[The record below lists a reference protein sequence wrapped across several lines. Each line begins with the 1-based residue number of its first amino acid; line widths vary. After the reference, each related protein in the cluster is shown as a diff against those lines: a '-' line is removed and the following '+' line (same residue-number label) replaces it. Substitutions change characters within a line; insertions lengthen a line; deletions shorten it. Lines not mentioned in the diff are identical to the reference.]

1 MAIDFLNYIFQV
13 FNWELPPAFSY
24 YSTKMILGLVTS
36 LLICIFCGPGFI
48 AQLCR
53 MKVSQNIR
61 KEDECPQLAEL
72 HAKKQDT
79 PTMGGVLI
87 ILSLLFSS
95 ILWLDF
101 SYPHAW
107 ILVATLIVLGGLGAY
122 DDYLKLKHHN
132 AKGISSKTKFFS
144 QLFFSLFLVM
154 YFFTPFVQEN
164 VNQGLGL
171 KTMSAKQWVSDE
183 TETGEEVRVLKE
195 NPDFMRDLYI
205 PFFKYPVY
213 SFYGASVILLV
224 LLMLV
229 VVIGSSN
236 AVNLTDGLDGLASG
250 VLIIACLPL
259 AIFAF
264 LSNNIEI
271 ASYLNLSY
279 IDGSGEVAVFISSII
294 GALLGFLWFNAP
306 PAQVF
311 MGDTGSLGLGG
322 VLGVSAILIRREFLL
337 AIVGGVFVIE
347 TLSVILQ
354 VLSFRLRNKK
364 RVFLCAPLH
373 HHFEYKGWAETK
385 IVVRFWILAIL
396 FAMIGLAS
404 IKFQ

>member
-1 MAIDFLNYIFQV
+1 
-13 FNWELPPAFSY
+13 
-24 YSTKMILGLVTS
+24 
-36 LLICIFCGPGFI
+36 
-48 AQLCR
+48 
-53 MKVSQNIR
+53 
-61 KEDECPQLAEL
+61 
-72 HAKKQDT
+72 
-79 PTMGGVLI
+79 
-87 ILSLLFSS
+87 
-95 ILWLDF
+95 
-101 SYPHAW
+101 
-107 ILVATLIVLGGLGAY
+107 
-122 DDYLKLKHHN
+122 
-132 AKGISSKTKFFS
+132 
-144 QLFFSLFLVM
+144 
-154 YFFTPFVQEN
+154 
-164 VNQGLGL
+164 
-171 KTMSAKQWVSDE
+171 
-183 TETGEEVRVLKE
+183 
-195 NPDFMRDLYI
+195 
-205 PFFKYPVY
+205 
-213 SFYGASVILLV
+213 LLV